1 MVNALELP
9 SHGRREGKLSLDER
23 RMRWNEP
30 YEQTPKVHAPATQLK
45 IRVEKLL

>member
-9 SHGRREGKLSLDER
+9 SHGRREGGLNVDEPR
-23 RMRWNEP
+23 KRWMEL
-30 YEQTPKVHAPATQLK
+30 YKQASKVRAPATQLK